1 MRRFQTTNKG
11 RGFCGWVKSELKQ
24 GLDLVSAEVNKV
36 HEKGEIYNL
45 TEAEVNKIFTP
56 KCNLRLRLPK
66 CK

>member
-1 MRRFQTTNKG
+1 MRRCQTTNKG

-45 TEAEVNKIFTP
+45 AEAGVK
-56 KCNLRLRLPK
+56 
-66 CK
+66 